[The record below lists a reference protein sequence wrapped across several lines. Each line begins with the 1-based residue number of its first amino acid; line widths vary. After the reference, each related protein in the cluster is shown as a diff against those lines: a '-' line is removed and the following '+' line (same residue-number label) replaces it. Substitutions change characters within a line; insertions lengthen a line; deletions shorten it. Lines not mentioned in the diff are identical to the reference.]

1 MGIVNL
7 KYRDCKLMEM
17 HYPVGSQY
25 ADLIGSGALVGF
37 ADEILKATA
46 QFRAKRDA
54 ALAVIAA
61 KTIALRDYKR
71 VSRAKPIKRETKA
84 MQVIERYIKRK
95 PGATRGEIII
105 KALDKFSAGI
115 SVSSVGY
122 SIKALVD
129 QGRVRYTGS
138 TGYRKYFIVEAKP

>member
-1 MGIVNL
+1 
-7 KYRDCKLMEM
+7 MEM

-25 ADLIGSGALVGF
+25 ADLIGNGSLVGF
-37 ADEILKATA
+37 ANEILKATV

-54 ALAVIAA
+54 ALSIIAA
-61 KTIALRDYKR
+61 KTIALREYKR
-71 VSRAKPIKRETKA
+71 VSRAKPVKRETKA
-84 MQVIERYIKRK
+84 MQVIERYIRRK

-115 SVSSVGY
+115 SASSVGY

>member
-1 MGIVNL
+1 MGTVNL

-17 HYPVGSQY
+17 HYPLGSQY
-25 ADLIGSGALVGF
+25 ADLIGNGALVGF

-61 KTIALRDYKR
+61 KTIALREYKR
-71 VSRAKPIKRETKA
+71 VSRAKPVKRETKA
-84 MQVIERYIKRK
+84 MRVIERYVKRK

-105 KALDKFSAGI
+105 KALDKFDIAAST
-115 SVSSVGY
+115 VGY

-129 QGRVRYTGS
+129 QGRVTYTGP

>member
-1 MGIVNL
+1 
-7 KYRDCKLMEM
+7 MEM

-25 ADLIGSGALVGF
+25 ADLIGGGSLVGF
-37 ADEILKATA
+37 ANEILKATV

-54 ALAVIAA
+54 ALAIIAA
-61 KTIALRDYKR
+61 KTIALREYKR
-71 VSRAKPIKRETKA
+71 VSRAKPVKRETKA
-84 MQVIERYIKRK
+84 MQVIERYIRRK

-115 SVSSVGY
+115 SASSVGY

-129 QGRVRYTGS
+129 QGRVRYIGS